1 MGEAVP
7 LLPQRD
13 ASYALAIDAAYA
25 LAIDAAAT
33 RPVRSYSETQKSG
46 APRHSRNHA
55 RQPGAHRR
63 AMLIGE
69 FEQRL
74 SGDQLPPASF
84 CCDDGSASIN
94 FVTVISVAPSHSS
107 PSASVCLHSASRSVA

>member
-33 RPVRSYSETQKSG
+33 RPVRSYSETKNQALLAIRG
-46 APRHSRNHA
+46 ITLANR
-55 RQPGAHRR
+55 AHI
-63 AMLIGE
+63 AAQCSSVNSSSNSAAI
-69 FEQRL
+69 
-74 SGDQLPPASF
+74 SF
-84 CCDDGSASIN
+84 R
-94 FVTVISVAPSHSS
+94 P
-107 PSASVCLHSASRSVA
+107 LHSAATMAAPASTS

>member
-33 RPVRSYSETQKSG
+33 RPVRSYSET
-46 APRHSRNHA
+46 
-55 RQPGAHRR
+55 
-63 AMLIGE
+63 
-69 FEQRL
+69 
-74 SGDQLPPASF
+74 
-84 CCDDGSASIN
+84 
-94 FVTVISVAPSHSS
+94 
-107 PSASVCLHSASRSVA
+107 